1 MKQEQETVQLVI
13 RPSMKLVRAGYTTVF
28 VVLFLAVLAYT
39 NSPDMQKLTAWVL
52 AIPALLL
59 LWPLKYHL
67 RCRYTHM
74 TLAGDKLR
82 YETGILSRSKRV
94 IQLTKVQDVRV
105 DQTVTQR
112 LLRTGDISLETAGET
127 SLLTIRNVDDPDA
140 ATARILRV
148 AHPEIGERK
157 AGQGGT

>member
-1 MKQEQETVQLVI
+1 MKQVPEDVQLVI
-13 RPSMKLVRAGYTTVF
+13 RPSMKLVRAGYTAVF

-52 AIPALLL
+52 LVPALLL
-59 LWPLKYHL
+59 LWPLKHHL
-67 RCRYTHM
+67 SCRYTHM

-105 DQTVTQR
+105 DQTMAQR
-112 LLRTGDISLETAGET
+112 LLRTGDLSLETAGET
-127 SLLTIRNVDDPDA
+127 SLLTIRNVDCPDA
-140 ATARILRV
+140 VTNQILRA
-148 AHPEIGERK
+148 AHPESAQRK
-157 AGQGGT
+157 AGQAGS

>member
-1 MKQEQETVQLVI
+1 MKQDQETAQLVI
-13 RPSMKLVRAGYTTVF
+13 RPSMKLVRAGYTAVF
-28 VVLFLAVLAYT
+28 VLLFLAVLAYT

-59 LWPLKYHL
+59 LWPMKYHL

-82 YETGILSRSKRV
+82 YETGIFSRSKRV
-94 IQLTKVQDVRV
+94 IQLSKVQDVRV

-112 LLRTGDISLETAGET
+112 LLRTGNISLETAGET
-127 SLLTIRNVDDPDA
+127 SLLSIRNVDSPDA
-140 ATARILRV
+140 VTSQILRA
-148 AHPEIGERK
+148 AHPETGERR
-157 AGQGGT
+157 AAQGGS

>member
-1 MKQEQETVQLVI
+1 MKQDQETVQLVI
-13 RPSMKLVRAGYTTVF
+13 RPSMKLVRAGYTAVF
-28 VVLFLAVLAYT
+28 VLLFLAVLGYT
-39 NSPDMQKLTAWVL
+39 NSPDMQKLPAWVL

-67 RCRYTHM
+67 HCRYTHM
-74 TLAGDKLR
+74 TLAGDRLR

-112 LLRTGDISLETAGET
+112 MLRTGDISLETAGET
-127 SLLTIRNVDDPDA
+127 SLLTIRNVDSPDA
-140 ATARILRV
+140 VTSQILRA
-148 AHPEIGERK
+148 AHPDIGERR
-157 AGQGGT
+157 AGQGRI

>member
-1 MKQEQETVQLVI
+1 MKQDQESVQLVI
-13 RPSMKLVRAGYTTVF
+13 RPTMKLVRAGYTAVF
-28 VVLFLAVLAYT
+28 VLLFLAVLAYT

-74 TLAGDKLR
+74 TLAGDRLR

-105 DQTVTQR
+105 DQTVMQR
-112 LLRTGDISLETAGET
+112 FLRIGDISLETAGET
-127 SLLTIRNVDDPDA
+127 SRLTIRNVDSPDA
-140 ATARILRV
+140 VTSQILRV
-148 AHPEIGERK
+148 AHPETGERR

>member
-1 MKQEQETVQLVI
+1 MKQEAETVQLVV
-13 RPSMKLVRAGYTTVF
+13 RPSMKLVRAGYTVVF
-28 VVLFLAVLAYT
+28 IVLFLAVLAYT
-39 NSPDMQKLTAWVL
+39 NSQDMQKLTAWVL
-52 AIPALLL
+52 LVPALLL
-59 LWPLKYHL
+59 LWPLKHHL

-112 LLRTGDISLETAGET
+112 MLHTGDISLETAGET
-127 SLLTIRNVDDPDA
+127 SLLTIRNVDNPDA
-140 ATARILRV
+140 VTSQILRA
-148 AHPEIGERK
+148 AHPETGERK
-157 AGQGGT
+157 AGQGGR

>member
-1 MKQEQETVQLVI
+1 VKQGQETVQLVI
-13 RPSMKLVRAGYTTVF
+13 RPSMKLVRAGYTAVF
-28 VVLFLAVLAYT
+28 VLLFLAVLAYT

-59 LWPLKYHL
+59 LWPMKYHL
-67 RCRYTHM
+67 RSRYTHM

-127 SLLTIRNVDDPDA
+127 SLLTIRNVDSPDA
-140 ATARILRV
+140 VTSQILRV
-148 AHPEIGERK
+148 AHPEIGERRV
-157 AGQGGT
+157 GHGGS